1 MNVLITGAGGFIG
14 SFLVDSIS
22 SDSKFNVYALFSPWD
37 QLKLRSKSHKNV
49 QEIKIDIS
57 NTQNLTEL
65 FVKFS
70 FDTVIHC
77 AFITDTSVQSQSV
90 KKFDIE
96 KVNIFSSIK
105 LIEFSIKYAVKRFVF
120 FSSAG
125 IYKNQKKGLLNCE
138 TDSIMLRNDYF
149 KHKLA
154 VEKSISHHKGL
165 QDKTNFV
172 ILRLGTIFSENE
184 SNSSTRPN
192 TSLIHQLLYYYKKN
206 NFIRLN
212 DVSVFRD
219 FFYIHNLTS
228 LIHSILA
235 IKKYDHLIYN
245 VGSNQ
250 SFSVVDLFQI
260 LSRNEINFNYYITSK
275 DKSDIIVNSS
285 QNRAPLNTNR
295 IIDSFGFKAN
305 FSFEESIVKTF
316 TNLVRG
322 Y

>member
-14 SFLVDSIS
+14 SFIVDSIS

-37 QLKLRSKSHKNV
+37 QLQLRSKSNKNV

-57 NTQNLTEL
+57 RTQNLTEL
-65 FVKFS
+65 FDRFS

-77 AFITDTSVQSQSV
+77 AFITDTSVQSQFV

-125 IYKNQKKGLLNCE
+125 IYKNQRKGLLNCE

-149 KHKLA
+149 KHKLT

-184 SNSSTRPN
+184 SVSSTRPN
-192 TSLIHQLLYYYKKN
+192 TSLIHQMLYFHTKY

-212 DVSVFRD
+212 DLSVFRD
-219 FFYIHNLTS
+219 FFYIHNITP
-228 LIHSILA
+228 LIQSMLDTE
-235 IKKYDHLIYN
+235 KYDHLIYN

-250 SFSVVDLFQI
+250 SFSVEELFQI
-260 LSRNEINFNYYITSK
+260 LSRNNINCNYSITDE
-275 DKSDIIVNSS
+275 DKADVIVNSS
-285 QNRAPLNTNR
+285 QNRAPLNTKR
-295 IIDSFGFKAN
+295 IMDSFGFKVHH
-305 FSFEESIVKTF
+305 SFEESIVKLF
-316 TNLVRG
+316 SNLSRG

>member
-1 MNVLITGAGGFIG
+1 
-14 SFLVDSIS
+14 
-22 SDSKFNVYALFSPWD
+22 
-37 QLKLRSKSHKNV
+37 
-49 QEIKIDIS
+49 
-57 NTQNLTEL
+57 
-65 FVKFS
+65 
-70 FDTVIHC
+70 
-77 AFITDTSVQSQSV
+77 
-90 KKFDIE
+90 
-96 KVNIFSSIK
+96 
-105 LIEFSIKYAVKRFVF
+105 
-120 FSSAG
+120 
-125 IYKNQKKGLLNCE
+125 
-138 TDSIMLRNDYF
+138 MLRNDYF
-149 KHKLA
+149 KHKLT

-184 SNSSTRPN
+184 SSSSTRPN

-250 SFSVVDLFQI
+250 SFSVVDLFQV

-285 QNRAPLNTNR
+285 QNRAPLNTKR

-316 TNLVRG
+316 TNLGRG